1 MVLDTS
7 FRFQFAKCRWIRKI
21 IKITDAD
28 TFDEQ
33 LQFRKTLRFVSL
45 LFACQVLPERGTK
58 MTASFAFPFFSEK
71 IAEHASE
78 GLELS
83 CWTFALTLVLEY
95 WSLDEVK
102 HVLDQPGAGVPLY
115 KAAILANLVNHFA
128 FGWTIYLGAA
138 LLFCRDTEEVTS
150 SDRIISVM
158 TILFVQSIFFYIAHR
173 AFHSNPNWYRHH
185 RFHHRFNTFVVPMAA
200 NAVSCIEYIFAYIL
214 PFTIAMPFVRPDTLS
229 LRLSVGLVSVTNL
242 MIHTPK
248 LSALSEKFMPEWLV
262 STNDHLEH
270 HKKLNCKY
278 AAPTFNI
285 DYLLEVIESRF
296 FPRKSADMCNGS
308 SPEKN
313 EAKAE

>member
-1 MVLDTS
+1 M
-7 FRFQFAKCRWIRKI
+7 
-21 IKITDAD
+21 
-28 TFDEQ
+28 
-33 LQFRKTLRFVSL
+33 
-45 LFACQVLPERGTK
+45 
-58 MTASFAFPFFSEK
+58 MASILFPFSCKK

-83 CWTFALTLVLEY
+83 CWTFVLTLVLEF
-95 WSLDEVK
+95 WSLDTVK
-102 HVLDQPGAGVPLY
+102 NFLDQPGAGVPLY
-115 KAAILANLVNHFA
+115 QAAILANLVNHFV
-128 FGWTIYLGAA
+128 FGWTIYLCAA
-138 LLFCRDTEEVTS
+138 TVFCRDTDGVTS

-158 TILFVQSIFFYIAHR
+158 TILFVQSIFFYVAHR

-200 NAVSCIEYIFAYIL
+200 NAVSCVEYVFAYIL

-248 LSALSEKFMPEWLV
+248 LSAVSEKFMPEWLV

-285 DYLLEVIESRF
+285 DYLLETIESRF
-296 FPRKSADMCNGS
+296 FPPIKDDTCDGKC
-308 SPEKN
+308 PEKI
-313 EAKAE
+313 KQK